1 MTSPLPAICAAF
13 FSAAS
18 RVFRGGFVFRAGFAL
33 LPLLLIWSAP
43 PAHAQSQEVNLK
55 PTQEKFTGKTASM
68 VFDWSAR
75 ATAVCAKARNSACDE
90 TKPEGER
97 ILGGGFLP
105 NVLDWFQTHP
115 SSGFSRPWTTDV
127 TFLYNP
133 AWREENRAHYFVQ
146 IRESGGA
153 WNNWNARNFLPAGV
167 ALEGNVVPKVA
178 GNDVVFRA
186 GHTDTWFVRDTS
198 VTFTGLTAGKRY
210 VARVR
215 ATNPN
220 SSTVVSAWANAA
232 PVATEI
238 DPPAKPTGFSAIP
251 ADGAVVLAWNPPSS
265 GGPIFTYVYRWS
277 SDFDFTTWES
287 GGAGGVPFVAPDG
300 ANPRLTIEGLTNGT
314 QYILQLAA
322 VNPKGNSEWSDG
334 ASATPR
340 AFTLDVDN
348 SGGAANGND
357 GILIARYLAGV
368 RGAALGAGLNLSAR
382 GAETAE
388 NFLADGDL
396 SVLDVDGNGAVTIH
410 DGVLISRY
418 LLGVRSRAATDDL
431 TRGVAGI
438 TVETVN
444 AIVDNL
450 VNLGAPAP

>member
-1 MTSPLPAICAAF
+1 MTSPLPAVCAAF

-105 NVLDWFQTHP
+105 NVLNWFQTHP
-115 SSGFSRPWTTDV
+115 SSGFSQPWNTGV
-127 TFLYNP
+127 SFLYNP
-133 AWREENRAHYFVQ
+133 AWREENRAHYYVQ
-146 IRESGGA
+146 IQESGVG
-153 WNNWNARNFLPAGV
+153 WDRRGARNHLPAGV
-167 ALEGNVVPKVA
+167 ALEGNVVPKA
-178 GNDVVFRA
+178 KGREVVFLA
-186 GHTDTWFVRDTS
+186 GYTDTWFVRDTS
-198 VTFTGLTAGKRY
+198 VTFTGLTAGKTYR
-210 VARVR
+210 ARVR

>member
-1 MTSPLPAICAAF
+1 M
-13 FSAAS
+13 
-18 RVFRGGFVFRAGFAL
+18 

-75 ATAVCAKARNSACDE
+75 ATAVCLKARNSACDE

-105 NVLDWFQTHP
+105 NVLNWFQTHP
-115 SSGFSRPWTTDV
+115 SNGFKRKLSGDM
-127 TFLYNP
+127 TFLYDPKDTRSARYYVQLHRVGGP
-133 AWREENRAHYFVQ
+133 AWRPN
-146 IRESGGA
+146 
-153 WNNWNARNFLPAGV
+153 NARNYLPAGV
-167 ALEGNVVPKVA
+167 AIEGDVMSFNP
-178 GNDVVFRA
+178 DLPVVFRQGYA
-186 GHTDTWFVRDTS
+186 DSWTVGGTS
-198 VTFTGLTAGKRY
+198 VTFTGLVAGATYR
-210 VARVR
+210 ARIR
-215 ATNPN
+215 AMNPDGGT
-220 SSTVVSAWANAA
+220 TVSEWANAA

-277 SDFDFTTWES
+277 DDLDFTTWES

-322 VNPKGNSEWSDG
+322 VNPKGHSEWSDG